1 MTMNKLAAIVLM
13 YMVGQISCLIIDGM
27 FLGTADGGFMSVI
40 NSLMGFNVVSEGG
53 FNVIQAG
60 IGFVTV
66 GIPKL
71 LFWNYSFLDGGF
83 FIVRIFLFVI
93 TIAGIYGLW
102 QTLRGQ

>member
-1 MTMNKLAAIVLM
+1 MTMNKLGAIVMM
-13 YMVGQISCLIIDGM
+13 YMVGQITCLIIDGM
-27 FLGTADGGFMSVI
+27 FIGGSSGGFISVI
-40 NSLMGFNVVSEGG
+40 NSLMGFSVVSEGG

-60 IGFVTV
+60 IGFVTI

-71 LFWNYSFLDGGF
+71 LFWNYSFLNGGF